1 MEKKKIDWKFTIGV
15 IVLVAV
21 FAGIAG
27 FFWTTVAEQAEL
39 VKQEEERMEKEA
51 VHAIYVQI
59 GDILKESYFV
69 DMNTH
74 MVFTANIP
82 SKGIYNKKGK
92 LIEGDVLE
100 RGDMVKIYGDGA
112 MTMSIPA
119 QYPGVTKMQR
129 TGRATLEETEEYEK
143 IAAESF
149 GIGIADNLE

>member
-1 MEKKKIDWKFTIGV
+1 MEKKKIDWKFTIGM

-21 FAGIAG
+21 FCGIAG
-27 FFWTTVAEQAEL
+27 FFWTTVADQAAL
-39 VKQEEERMEKEA
+39 VKEEEAKMEENA
-51 VHAIYVQI
+51 IHAIYVQT

-74 MVFTANIP
+74 IVFTASIP
-82 SKGIYNKKGK
+82 DKGIYNKKGK

-112 MTMSIPA
+112 MTMSIPS

-149 GIGIADNLE
+149 GIGISE

>member
-15 IVLVAV
+15 VVLVAV
-21 FAGIAG
+21 FAMIAG

-39 VKQEEERMEKEA
+39 VKQEEAQMEA
-51 VHAIYVQI
+51 NAITAIYVQT

-69 DMNTH
+69 DMKNHT
-74 MVFTANIP
+74 VFTSNIP
-82 SKGIYNKKGK
+82 SEGIYNKKGK
-92 LIEGDVLE
+92 LISGDVLE

-143 IAAESF
+143 IAEESF
-149 GIGIADNLE
+149 GIGISE

>member
-1 MEKKKIDWKFTIGV
+1 MEKKKIDWKFTIGM

-21 FAGIAG
+21 FCGIAG
-27 FFWTTVAEQAEL
+27 FFWTTVADQAAL
-39 VKQEEERMEKEA
+39 VKEEEARMEENA
-51 VHAIYVQI
+51 IHAIYVQT

-74 MVFTANIP
+74 IVFTASIP

-119 QYPGVTKMQR
+119 QYPGITKMQR

-143 IAAESF
+143 IAQESF
-149 GIGIADNLE
+149 GIGISE